1 MKYDGFLFKSKK
13 GIKCEVC
20 NTINNPKSLFCKNC
34 GSLLHPEYKTK
45 IIMRYL
51 LDIVAN
57 IDKYHNILQSVRDY
71 EMYGIKIDLYLE
83 FEDHIE
89 LISVISRTDDLLKYR
104 PIFSTD
110 GKKKVVN
117 VLLVAINIEPEK
129 LVNILKLAILLRPAT
144 SLKTENFKVYKVTEN
159 LDIQKI
165 EIK

>member
-1 MKYDGFLFKSKK
+1 
-13 GIKCEVC
+13 
-20 NTINNPKSLFCKNC
+20 
-34 GSLLHPEYKTK
+34 
-45 IIMRYL
+45 MRYL
-51 LDIVAN
+51 LDIVVN
-57 IDKYHNILQSVRDY
+57 VDKYHNILQSVRDY

-110 GKKKVVN
+110 DKKEVVN
-117 VLLVAINIEPEK
+117 VLLVAINIKPEK
-129 LVNILKLAILLRPAT
+129 LVNILESAIPLRSAT

-165 EIK
+165 EMKDVDEIKFMP

>member
-1 MKYDGFLFKSKK
+1 
-13 GIKCEVC
+13 
-20 NTINNPKSLFCKNC
+20 
-34 GSLLHPEYKTK
+34 
-45 IIMRYL
+45 
-51 LDIVAN
+51 
-57 IDKYHNILQSVRDY
+57 
-71 EMYGIKIDLYLE
+71 MYGIKIDLYLE

-129 LVNILKLAILLRPAT
+129 LLNILKSATLLRPAT

>member
-1 MKYDGFLFKSKK
+1 MGLYLKTKK

-20 NTINNPKSLFCKNC
+20 NTINNPKSLFCKKC

-51 LDIVAN
+51 LDVVLN
-57 IDKYHNILQSVRDY
+57 INKYHNILQSVRDY
-71 EMYGIKIDLYLE
+71 EIYGIKIDHYLE

-89 LISVISRTDDLLKYR
+89 LISVISRTDDLLKHM

-117 VLLVAINIEPEK
+117 ILLVAINIETEK
-129 LVNILKLAILLRPAT
+129 LVKILKLATLLRPAT

-159 LDIQKI
+159 LDIQEI

>member
-1 MKYDGFLFKSKK
+1 MGLYLKTKK
-13 GIKCEVC
+13 RIKCEVC
-20 NTINNPKSLFCKNC
+20 NTINNPKRLFCKNC

-51 LDIVAN
+51 LNIVVN
-57 IDKYHNILQSVRDY
+57 IEKYHNILQSVKDY

-110 GKKKVVN
+110 DKKKVVN
-117 VLLVAINIEPEK
+117 VLLVAINIESEK
-129 LVNILKLAILLRPAT
+129 LVNILKFATVLRPAT

-159 LDIQKI
+159 LDIQEI
-165 EIK
+165 EMK